1 MTTTYWRRIAA
12 CCAVAFAALV
22 ACTTPAFAQQTLG
35 GILGTVTDTSGAVV
49 QDVKAVLVSDATGLS
64 RSVAAKANGEFAFSD
79 LPVGSYTLTFTRD
92 GFETSK
98 HEGVVVQADRVST
111 LNVHMKVGSVS
122 TSVEVT
128 ANPTLNSVDT
138 TNGNV
143 LDAQQIENTPLG
155 TGSFT
160 QLAVLSP
167 GVSADLLSGTGT
179 NQGLGNQNIWAN
191 GQRPTSNT
199 FTFNSVM
206 ANNLFNG
213 NSSSSVAASRAV
225 LNTGQSFES
234 NGSIGTNTSIY
245 DAIGQAL
252 PTPPQ
257 QTISELRVNSSM
269 FDAAQGATAGAHLDV
284 TTKSGTNAYHGSVYG
299 LLESSK
305 LDSDPFFNRQVGLPT
320 PDLHRYWAGAELGC
334 PI

>member
-1 MTTTYWRRIAA
+1 MTYWRR
-12 CCAVAFAALV
+12 CVAGSLLALV
-22 ACTTPAFAQQTLG
+22 TLLISIKSASAQQTLG
-35 GILGTVTDTSGAVV
+35 GILGTVTDTSGAAISG
-49 QDVKAVLVSDATGLS
+49 VKADLVSEATGLS
-64 RSVAAKANGEFAFSD
+64 RSATAKNNGEFAFTD
-79 LPVGSYTLTFTRD
+79 LPVGAYELTFTHD

-98 HEGVVVQADRVST
+98 YSDITVQADRTVT
-111 LNVHMKVGSVS
+111 LNVRLKVGSV
-122 TSVEVT
+122 TSAVEVT
-128 ANPTLNSVDT
+128 ANPTLNTVDT

-143 LDAQQIENTPLG
+143 MDATQIESTPLG

-160 QLAVLSP
+160 QLATLAP
-167 GVSADLLSGTGT
+167 GVTADLLSGTGT

-191 GQRPTSNT
+191 GQRSTSNT

-225 LNTGQSFES
+225 LNTGESFQS
-234 NGSIGTNTSIY
+234 NGSIGTNTSIF

-284 TTKSGTNAYHGSVYG
+284 TTKSGTNTYHGSVYG
-299 LLESSK
+299 LLESSRM
-305 LDSDPFFNRQVGLPT
+305 DADPFFNKQVGLPT
-320 PDLHRYWAGAELGC
+320 PDLHRY
-334 PI
+334 